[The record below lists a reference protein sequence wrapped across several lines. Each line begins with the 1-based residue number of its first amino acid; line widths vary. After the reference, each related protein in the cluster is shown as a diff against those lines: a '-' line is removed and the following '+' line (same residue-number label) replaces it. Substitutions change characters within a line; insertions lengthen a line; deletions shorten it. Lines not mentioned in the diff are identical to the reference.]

1 VAQTAQPPELC
12 RHSLV
17 SERFTPR
24 VYVAEMAVEPKRTR
38 SVLEKK
44 GGMKMRK
51 AISEL
56 DADQRAALLYV
67 VDLGTA
73 LCAAGLIV
81 SLLKSVVDLLLGT

>member
-1 VAQTAQPPELC
+1 MEPT
-12 RHSLV
+12 R
-17 SERFTPR
+17 TPL
-24 VYVAEMAVEPKRTR
+24 R
-38 SVLEKK
+38 SQEK

-81 SLLKSVVDLLLGT
+81 SLLKSVVDLLLST